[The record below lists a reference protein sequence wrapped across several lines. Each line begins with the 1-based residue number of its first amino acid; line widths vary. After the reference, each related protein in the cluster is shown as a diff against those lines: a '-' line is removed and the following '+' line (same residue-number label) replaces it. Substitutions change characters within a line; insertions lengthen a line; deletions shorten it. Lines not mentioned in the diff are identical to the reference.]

1 MRVYDLCSHKQRD
14 FVYLTNHITCMKK
27 KIIYAACLIVL
38 AYAATS
44 CKKILNNCEFCK
56 IVTRTSGGTEVSST
70 GETEYCGADLIAFKA
85 ANPTI
90 TNPVTGNIT
99 KVECH

>member
-1 MRVYDLCSHKQRD
+1 
-14 FVYLTNHITCMKK
+14 MKK
-27 KIIYAACLIVL
+27 KICYLSFLVMLAC
-38 AYAATS
+38 AATS
-44 CKKILNNCEFCK
+44 CKKALNDCEFCK

-90 TNPVTGNIT
+90 TNPVTGNVT

>member
-1 MRVYDLCSHKQRD
+1 MNYDDKRVL
-14 FVYLTNHITCMKK
+14 VYLIYYFCGMKK
-27 KIIYAACLIVL
+27 RICYLACLVIL
-38 AYAATS
+38 TCAATS
-44 CKKILNNCEFCK
+44 CKKVLNDCEFCK
-56 IVTRTSGGTEVSST
+56 IVTKVSASDETVISST

-90 TNPVTGNIT
+90 TNPVTGNVT